1 MNLLDFSR
9 YDFKPAS
16 VDTSK
21 MATLELGPSG
31 QVTISMPHFES
42 SGNTV
47 FKGNTRPYTK
57 ECVLIIDK
65 DTGEVVLEKL
75 THNVQVKK
83 TR

>member
-1 MNLLDFSR
+1 MVIYFYR

-21 MATLELGPSG
+21 MATMEVGPSG
-31 QVTISMPHFES
+31 QVTISMPHYDKD
-42 SGNTV
+42 GTTV
-47 FKGNTRPYTK
+47 FKGPTRPYSK

-65 DTGEVVLEKL
+65 DTGEFVLEKL
-75 THNVQVKK
+75 NHNVQVKK